1 MPNTPREHSKSGTAL
16 DTPVEKHE
24 TLHAISDNTDCII
37 SCFFTCSS
45 IVLPYRNG
53 DKIILK
59 SLQMNSVVRYE
70 DIMTRQTLKPFRR
83 TRMEGKTDTRYSPG
97 DQIVV

>member
-1 MPNTPREHSKSGTAL
+1 MLSQTILTASL
-16 DTPVEKHE
+16 VV
-24 TLHAISDNTDCII
+24 
-37 SCFFTCSS
+37 FFTSSS

-70 DIMTRQTLKPFRR
+70 DIMTRQILKLFRR
-83 TRMEGKTDTRYSPG
+83 TRMEGKIDKRYSPG